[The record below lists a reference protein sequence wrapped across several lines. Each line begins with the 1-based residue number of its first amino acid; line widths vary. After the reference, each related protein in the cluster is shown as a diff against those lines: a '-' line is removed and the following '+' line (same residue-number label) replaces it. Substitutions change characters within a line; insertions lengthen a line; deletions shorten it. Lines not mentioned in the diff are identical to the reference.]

1 MGVWSLGL
9 PRTEID
15 NFEIGDLLLASHRR
29 EKEVSRMGDEMT
41 DKDRIEAYSKLS
53 EQMYKQYN
61 DRRELEWWIH
71 VAIWTFLVAIGYL
84 VVTQHVPEVISNG
97 RPEPASAATR
107 PMLPTSPSLDG
118 AM

>member
-1 MGVWSLGL
+1 LGYPEL
-9 PRTEID
+9 RLTI
-15 NFEIGDLLLASHRR
+15 EIGDLLLARHRR

-61 DRRELEWWIH
+61 DRRELEWRIQ

-84 VVTQHVPEVISNG
+84 VVTQHLQPKY
-97 RPEPASAATR
+97 SAFGLLLIIPCMR
-107 PMLPTSPSLDG
+107 FG
-118 AM
+118 A